1 VHGGGIQDKSRKVP
15 EKFGGKEAGKVG
27 GKEAGKVGGKEAE
40 KVGGKEAGK
49 VGGKEVGK
57 VGGKMLLNK
66 PLKGKKKSGG
76 AATALPTPPT

>member
-27 GKEAGKVGGKEAE
+27 GKEAV

-49 VGGKEVGK
+49 VGGKEAGK
-57 VGGKMLLNK
+57 AGGKMLLNK
-66 PLKGKKKSGG
+66 PLKGKKKPGG

>member
-1 VHGGGIQDKSRKVP
+1 MHGGGIQDKSRKVP

-27 GKEAGKVGGKEAE
+27 GKEAGKVGGKEAG

-49 VGGKEVGK
+49 VGGKEAGK
-57 VGGKMLLNK
+57 LGGKMLLNK
-66 PLKGKKKSGG
+66 PLKGKKKPG